1 MNWQI
6 TYALA
11 NFAKPGRSTAVHVED
26 DLIRVMTP
34 DQPDVLAAIAPGE
47 TIDLATATYYRQRFP
62 AMDFLCGY
70 RSSCVWEGDAIRYL
84 QDHGVGWGSF
94 GTLSSAALDGKANTA
109 SHKTYFFSDRLLRQ
123 YGRVAQ
129 VVREFDRVYRVT
141 LKNGVVFRLGMIAE
155 YEPTADAVRSLWDRF
170 GPMDVAWNI
179 NPNGS
184 PSKEAIDAGNEL
196 GCKVTKWEELR
207 DYIHQRS

>member
-26 DLIRVMTP
+26 DLIRIMTP
-34 DQPDVLAAIAPGE
+34 DQPDVLAVIAPGE
-47 TIDLATATYYRQRFP
+47 TIDLATVTNYLLRLP
-62 AMDFLCGY
+62 AIDFLCGY
-70 RSSCVWEGDAIRYL
+70 RSNCVWEGDAIRYL
-84 QDHGVGWGSF
+84 QDKGVGWGSF
-94 GTLSSAALDGKANTA
+94 GTLTSAALAGKAKTA

-129 VVREFDRVYRVT
+129 VVREFDRVYEVT
-141 LKNGVVFRLGMIAE
+141 LRNGVVFRLGMIAE

-170 GPMDVAWNI
+170 GPMDVVWNI

-184 PSKEAIDAGNEL
+184 PSKEAINAGNEL
-196 GCKVTKWEELR
+196 GCKVTKWDELR

>member
-1 MNWQI
+1 VNWQI
-6 TYALA
+6 AYALA
-11 NFAKPGRSTAVHVED
+11 NFKNPGRSSAVHVED
-26 DLIRVMTP
+26 DLIRVITP

-84 QDHGVGWGSF
+84 HDHGVGWGSF
-94 GTLSSAALDGKANTA
+94 GTLCSAALDGTAKTA
-109 SHKTYFFSDRLLRQ
+109 SHKTYFFSDRVLRQ

-129 VVREFDRVYRVT
+129 AVRKFDRVYEVT

-179 NPNGS
+179 NPNGN
-184 PSKEAIDAGNEL
+184 PSREAIDAGNEL
-196 GCKVTKWEELR
+196 GCKVMKWKGLR
-207 DYIHQRS
+207 DYIDHRS